1 MTVVDIS
8 ELKYDPH
15 APLGKTLQDLDRIIR
30 SATLDPKEPNYLES
44 YFQDADSFDLDL
56 VYEALTVLYK
66 PPAWVVRT
74 IREML
79 YTKRTQEQQN
89 YYLSSAPKNVAI
101 IHKDIKQ
108 IVRVL
113 QEYNKP
119 VYHLTASYELDWK
132 KAIEWYEQ
140 LRDDYLE
147 SDLQNL
153 EVLQVTSTRDVIFR
167 SGDNN
172 CIAVE
177 LTIEYN
183 DTALTILY
191 DKVTDAVIGNVDGT
205 PYHLAFLT
213 GRRGKV
219 STDLSISYLIASV
232 FDIEG
237 YV

>member
-15 APLGKTLQDLDRIIR
+15 APLGKTLQDLDLIMR
-30 SATLDPKEPNYLES
+30 SVTPEPNYLKS
-44 YFQDADSFDLDL
+44 YFQDANSFDLDL
-56 VYEALTVLYK
+56 VYEALTGLYE
-66 PPAWVVRT
+66 PPTWVVRT

-79 YTKRTQEQQN
+79 HTKRKQEQRN
-89 YYLSSAPKNVAI
+89 YYLSSAPENVAI

-108 IVRVL
+108 IVGIL
-113 QEYNKP
+113 LDYNLS
-119 VYHLTASYELDWK
+119 VIVHYESDWK
-132 KAIEWYEQ
+132 KALEWYKW

-153 EVLQVTSTRDVIFR
+153 EVLQVTSTRDVIFQ
-167 SGDNN
+167 SGNSN
-172 CIAVE
+172 CITIE

-183 DTALTILY
+183 GTTLIILY
-191 DKVTDAVIGNVDGT
+191 DKVADAVIGSINGM
-205 PYHLAFLT
+205 PYHLTFLA
-213 GRRGKV
+213 GRGDEVNTR
-219 STDLSISYLIASV
+219 LSISYLIASV